1 MFCPNCGNQMKE
13 GAVFCSN
20 CGYRKEVI
28 ASKGVNFNINKIP
41 FVQILCLVVIVV
53 LLVKNLF
60 LSGSSFKSIKLVTAY
75 SEDTTIDN
83 METVKF
89 GSYPQSDA
97 NGNKKEPIEWIVLD
111 RQSDKTLLLSKYIID
126 CKCYNDEF
134 KDVTWENCT
143 LRNWLNNDFYNSAF
157 SSSEQ
162 NKILTTNIINS
173 GNSAYGTIG
182 GNNTNDKI
190 FCLSIDEVKKY
201 FNQNDMSSF
210 NKRLATKGT
219 NYAKN
224 VYPLFVID
232 SNEWYGGNSAFLLR
246 SPGFYQDRA
255 AGVGNDGS
263 LNGGGISVDTHM
275 LGVRPALW
283 IEN

>member
-1 MFCPNCGNQMKE
+1 MKE